1 MCPLEHLSAA
11 EQVLVI
17 KRSDRRIAESAKIGD
32 RAGSLRL
39 VLPKL
44 LRPSADFCGLQEERS
59 EAISKAGWLFG
70 CKATILGDPIT
81 FFDAV
86 SSGYTPVAP

>member
-11 EQVLVI
+11 EQILII
-17 KRSDRRIAESAKIGD
+17 KRSDWRIAESAKIGD

-39 VLPKL
+39 VRPKL
-44 LRPSADFCGLQEERS
+44 LQPSADFPASQEERS
-59 EAISKAGWLFG
+59 EAISAAVQHCGSRS
-70 CKATILGDPIT
+70 TISWAPII